1 MTENFWVLLEEG
13 LILMAIGMGF
23 VFAFLTIM
31 VWVMDA
37 MSWCVRQLN
46 KIFPEEVEIIEKPG
60 KRSNVSEDEAVA
72 VAIAAAKARG

>member
-46 KIFPEEVEIIEKPG
+46 KIFPEEFEIIEKPG

-72 VAIAAAKARG
+72 VAIAVAKARG

>member
-60 KRSNVSEDEAVA
+60 KRSTVSEDEAVA
-72 VAIAAAKARG
+72 VAIAVAKARG